1 MAILR
6 AGEFRVSAFRKD
18 IPESTKKAVRK
29 RYRYDHRPALQDRDY
44 DTEAGDFIP
53 PQHDPACIDL
63 IEDGQHDFRT
73 FGRAPGA
80 EQTVTTRGSDSHNR
94 KHRRNVR
101 DSEAIHRAKLAAKE
115 GDDAAEAEHL
125 ASVSKKSRL
134 RAKPRIQSA
143 GFRQGHRP
151 LRSRNDLR
159 KRREPA
165 HHDAQ
170 APNDTPSTTPGEA

>member
-1 MAILR
+1 MTILR
-6 AGEFRVSAFRKD
+6 AGKFRVGDHRKD
-18 IPESTKKAVRK
+18 IPESVKKAVRK
-29 RYRYDHRPALQDRDY
+29 RYRYDHRPALQDRDF
-44 DTEAGDFIP
+44 DTETGDFIP

-101 DSEAIHRAKLAAKE
+101 DSEAIHRAKLAEKD
-115 GDDAAEAEHL
+115 GDDAAAAEHL
-125 ASVSKKSRL
+125 AEVSRKTRL
-134 RAKPRIQSA
+134 RPKHRIQNG
-143 GFRQGHRP
+143 GFKQGHRP
-151 LRSRNDLR
+151 LRSRNNLR
-159 KRREPA
+159 KREPD

-170 APNDTPSTTPGEA
+170 VPNDAPSTAPGEA